1 MEPIRSPRNR
11 AVVEA
16 GRLHRARER
25 KRLGLTLLE
34 GPNLLDEALE
44 AGISLRRV
52 FALPDDPRRED
63 WPNVTLVEERV
74 MRRLAPT
81 ETPRGPVAVTDIPD
95 WSRPAGDRHLLVLWR
110 VSDPGNVGTIIR
122 SAAAF
127 GLGVAVSPE
136 CADPWSPKAL
146 RAGAGGHFRLPSLS
160 RIEGLHPLS
169 HHRLAATVVSGGED
183 PARLDDG
190 PWAFLIGQEAHG
202 LEPEMIQEAEKTVTI
217 PMPGGTESL
226 NVAAAATILAYAV
239 TTGSRGFA
247 SDH

>member
-34 GPNLLDEALE
+34 GPNLLDEAVE
-44 AGISLRRV
+44 AGIPLQRV
-52 FALPDDPRRED
+52 FALPDDPRREE
-63 WPNVTLVEERV
+63 WPQVTIVDERV
-74 MRRLAPT
+74 MHRLAPT
-81 ETPRGPVAVTDIPD
+81 ETPRGPVAVAPIPD
-95 WSRPAGDRHLLVLWR
+95 WSLPARDRHLLVLWG

-127 GLGVAVSPE
+127 GLGVAISPQ

-146 RAGAGGHFRLPSLS
+146 RAGAGSHFRVPSLS
-160 RIEGLHPLS
+160 RIEDLHALS

-183 PARLDDG
+183 PARLEAG
-190 PWAFLIGQEAHG
+190 PWALLIGREAQG
-202 LEPEMIQEAEKTVTI
+202 LDQVLIEEAETSVTI

-226 NVAAAATILAYAV
+226 NVAAAASILAYAV
-239 TTGSRGFA
+239 TKRISQ
-247 SDH
+247 

>member
-34 GPNLLDEALE
+34 GPNLLDEAVE
-44 AGISLRRV
+44 AGIHLQRV
-52 FALPDDPRRED
+52 FALADDPRREE
-63 WPNVTLVEERV
+63 WPQVTIVDERV
-74 MRRLAPT
+74 MHRLAPT
-81 ETPRGPVAVTDIPD
+81 ETPRGPVAVARTPD
-95 WSRPAGDRHLLVLWR
+95 WSPPARDRHLLVLWG

-127 GLGVAVSPE
+127 GLGVAVSPQ

-146 RAGAGGHFRLPSLS
+146 RAGAGGHFRVPSLS
-160 RIEGLHPLS
+160 RIEGLHALA
-169 HHRLAATVVSGGED
+169 HHRLAATVVSGGTD
-183 PARLDDG
+183 PARLEAG
-190 PWAFLIGQEAHG
+190 PWAFLIGREAQG
-202 LEPEMIQEAEKTVTI
+202 LDQAFIEEAETSVTI

-226 NVAAAATILAYAV
+226 NVAAAASILAYAV
-239 TTGSRGFA
+239 TKGVSE
-247 SDH
+247 